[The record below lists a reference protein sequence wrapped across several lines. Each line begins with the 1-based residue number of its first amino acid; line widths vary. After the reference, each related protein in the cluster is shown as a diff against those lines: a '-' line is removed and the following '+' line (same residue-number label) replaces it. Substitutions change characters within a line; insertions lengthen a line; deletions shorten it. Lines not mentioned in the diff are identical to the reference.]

1 MATSTVTLS
10 QTRIYISKR
19 WSHNCP
25 FVYGCD
31 SSRPQRQMSFR
42 KGWRCA
48 EMKLRRKGRGEVT
61 KTSVDATMTFNVG
74 YLQLLAMLLWV
85 D

>member
-1 MATSTVTLS
+1 
-10 QTRIYISKR
+10 
-19 WSHNCP
+19 
-25 FVYGCD
+25 
-31 SSRPQRQMSFR
+31 
-42 KGWRCA
+42 
-48 EMKLRRKGRGEVT
+48 MKLRRKGRGEVT